1 MLELFIIISTVM
13 MASASNASTEC
24 SKLSYLDQFNSSEFY
39 SGRWHIVSAFN
50 QLIHY
55 LDGDC
60 ALMDFSTPNEIA
72 TSIID
77 QVRQNRTFKFPF
89 EIEIGGDK
97 LNLSFNVSTLVG
109 EEYEID
115 VKVS

>member
-1 MLELFIIISTVM
+1 MMEIFIIISTVLLV
-13 MASASNASTEC
+13 SASNVSLEC
-24 SKLSYLDQFNSSEFY
+24 SKLSYLDQFNSSRFY
-39 SGRWHIVSAFN
+39 SGRWHVVSAFN

-72 TSIID
+72 TSVID
-77 QVRQNRTFKFPF
+77 QVRQNRTFKFPL
-89 EIEIGGDK
+89 EIETGDK

>member
-1 MLELFIIISTVM
+1 
-13 MASASNASTEC
+13 MASAASHAS
-24 SKLSYLDQFNSSEFY
+24 SKCANLSSLDQFNSSEFY
-39 SGRWHIVSAFN
+39 SGRWYVVSAFN

-60 ALMDFSTPNEIA
+60 ALMDFSTPNEIV
-72 TSIID
+72 TSVID
-77 QVRQNRTFKFPF
+77 RVRQNRTFKFPF
-89 EIEIGGDK
+89 EIENDDK
-97 LNLSFNVSTLVG
+97 RILSFNVSALVG

>member
-1 MLELFIIISTVM
+1 MIELFIVISSAL
-13 MASASNASTEC
+13 MADASNTTTEC
-24 SKLSYLDQFNSSEFY
+24 SKLSYLNPFNSSEFY
-39 SGRWHIVSAFN
+39 SGRWHVVSAFN

-72 TSIID
+72 TSVID

-89 EIEIGGDK
+89 EIESDDK

-109 EEYEID
+109 EDYEID
-115 VKVS
+115 VKVR